1 MAVIPTGALYN
12 TLTFGGVNSGTYGI
26 YITGEGVY
34 NSPERAV
41 ELTAVPGRNGAVPVD
56 LGRWENI
63 EVIYKASTGQ
73 DSQVD
78 FRTAVADFR
87 NAIGSLRGYQ
97 RLEDTYHPDEFRMGL
112 FISGLDVEPT
122 ASGKAGEFELKF
134 NCKPQRFLKS
144 GEDPVTI
151 ADGGSI
157 TNPTSL
163 NASPVIQ
170 LEGYGDMQIGDYTI
184 TLQNIPLGTVQVA
197 PPNEWKNGTNIP
209 YTLKIADNLLVA
221 GDPIY
226 LSGVQIGLTFGTNL
240 AIDPTQ
246 ATVYSNAGSFPLN
259 VLLGYMVTPEGVY
272 PSPSFTQFAPVQ
284 FQYGT
289 ARSTSRTIMLRFVV
303 EGTTYALNI
312 TFNADYMPS
321 SDPSEIVISYS
332 FVGGSF
338 TQPSNWAGSHDA
350 VMGNS
355 TLPQT
360 GHPAYIDC
368 EIGEAYKIES
378 GEMISINGASFL
390 GTELP
395 VLKPG
400 ANAIS
405 YDNTVT
411 SFKIVPRWWKL

>member
-1 MAVIPTGALYN
+1 MAVIPTGALFN
-12 TLTFGGVNSGTYGI
+12 TLTFGGVCSADYGI
-26 YITGEGVY
+26 YITGEPVY
-34 NSPERAV
+34 NAPERAV

-63 EVIYKASTGQ
+63 EVVYPASTGQ
-73 DSQVD
+73 GSQVD
-78 FRTAVADFR
+78 FRTAVGDFR
-87 NAIGSLRGYQ
+87 NAVASKIGYQ
-97 RLEDTYHPDEFRMGL
+97 RLQDTYHPDEFRMGL

-134 NCKPQRFLKS
+134 NCKPQRFLTS
-144 GEDPVTI
+144 GETAVTV
-151 ADGGSI
+151 ANNGTI

-163 NASPVIQ
+163 NASPIIQ